1 MRNHRSMWWPSP
13 KIMGMRSA
21 SISSLNSA
29 MKSSMVSLLEEFI
42 CAVRPRT
49 TTRTVESMSD
59 DQLQAFLKQVKADVT
74 LQEKVKAASD
84 ADAVVAIAKDAGFA
98 IAVSQLEAN
107 QVDLSDEEL
116 EGLSG
121 GLCLVTTIFHI
132 HV

>member
-1 MRNHRSMWWPSP
+1 
-13 KIMGMRSA
+13 
-21 SISSLNSA
+21 
-29 MKSSMVSLLEEFI
+29 
-42 CAVRPRT
+42 
-49 TTRTVESMSD
+49 MSD

-84 ADAVVAIAKDAGFA
+84 ADAVVAIAKEAGFD

>member
-1 MRNHRSMWWPSP
+1 
-13 KIMGMRSA
+13 
-21 SISSLNSA
+21 
-29 MKSSMVSLLEEFI
+29 
-42 CAVRPRT
+42 
-49 TTRTVESMSD
+49 MSN
-59 DQLQAFLKQVKADVT
+59 DQLQAFLKQVKADAT